1 MTADLES
8 AREAFANGWELLDHL
23 PLRSSRS
30 EEEKA
35 TAARVR
41 DSLLA
46 VSERLA
52 RSNRL
57 EIYDRLTEGRTRRV
71 RVDDLVYRAAE
82 IWPGLVPTRE
92 EVAREAERMQ
102 MDKDVREIQQGILV
116 S

>member
-1 MTADLES
+1 VTTDLDS
-8 AREAFANGWELLDHL
+8 ARETFTRGWELLERL
-23 PLRSSRS
+23 PLRSTRS

-52 RSNRL
+52 RSNRR
-57 EIYDRLTEGRTRRV
+57 EIYDRLTEGRTGRP
-71 RVDDLVYRAAE
+71 RVDELVYRAAE